1 MAIYKSVSELAGNTP
16 LFKAERYAEFCG
28 VKANVLAKLEYFNPA
43 GSVKDR
49 VAVAMINDAEK
60 SGKLRSGGTIIE
72 PKIGRAHV

>member
-43 GSVKDR
+43 G
-49 VAVAMINDAEK
+49 
-60 SGKLRSGGTIIE
+60 
-72 PKIGRAHV
+72 